1 MMDQATVDDVI
12 AYAGR
17 CGFDVIDITG
27 GAPEL
32 NPNIE
37 RLIEGVS
44 SLAPRLMFRSN
55 LSALHDGGRDNLM
68 KLLRD
73 KRYVIVAS
81 FPSVNEAQ
89 AEGQRGSGIF
99 KKSIAV
105 LQGLNALGY
114 GHEGSGLE
122 LDLVANP
129 TGAFLPSSQK
139 ELERRFKEVLL
150 SRWGIVFNR
159 LFSFANV
166 PLGRFREW
174 LEERGLLKTYIDRLT
189 AGFNPCA
196 VEGLMCRSLV
206 SVSWDGCLYDCDFN
220 LARGLYYGGKRIHVS
235 SCSGP
240 PPEGASIATAD
251 HCFTCTAGQ
260 GFT

>member
-1 MMDQATVDDVI
+1 MAGALIATNTDGRTRAVGPFHQTILKHGLSLRRGKTATLQVNVGLLCNQSCRHCHLGAGPDRDEIMDKATVDDVI

-37 RLIEGVS
+37 RLLEGIS
-44 SLAPRLMFRSN
+44 SLAPRLVFRSN
-55 LSALHDGGRDNLM
+55 LSALHDGGCDHII
-68 KLLRD
+68 KLLRE

-89 AEGQRGSGIF
+89 TEGQRGSGIF
-99 KKSIAV
+99 RKSIAA
-105 LQGLNALGY
+105 LQGLNAIGY

-129 TGAFLPSSQK
+129 TGAFLPSPQK
-139 ELERRFKEVLL
+139 GLERRFKEVLL
-150 SRWGIVFNR
+150 TRWGIVFNR

-166 PLGRFREW
+166 PLGRFMEW
-174 LEERGLLKTYIDRLT
+174 L
-189 AGFNPCA
+189 
-196 VEGLMCRSLV
+196 
-206 SVSWDGCLYDCDFN
+206 
-220 LARGLYYGGKRIHVS
+220 
-235 SCSGP
+235 
-240 PPEGASIATAD
+240 
-251 HCFTCTAGQ
+251 
-260 GFT
+260 